1 MVISKSVVYKLK
13 SLIKKVIDYI
23 IQLLLL
29 PLTFIVVIL
38 RPLVIIRFGKIR
50 SERIGHF
57 TGDVAAYVCR
67 RNDNKKSFYLDI
79 IGCHRTTCNDFL
91 RTMWARTIKIT
102 PYVGLC
108 ELLDQQCRFWAQSDI
123 HHIKLVGNYSEYNKI
138 LKEDPVLYFTEEE
151 NKRGLQLLSEL
162 GIPFGSPWVCIHNR
176 DSAYL
181 NKTQSVSCGHHD
193 YRDFSVKSIV
203 AACEKLAH
211 LGYYVL
217 RMGSIVE
224 EKLISNNP
232 QIIDYAS
239 SSLKSDFA
247 DVYLM
252 GNCTA
257 YIGSDSGIAILPLI
271 FRKPVYFINQSA
283 TLLHIM
289 ALYNP
294 LPFLIKNL
302 WCLEENKFL
311 TISQMLEKGLFGAS
325 LSSDFIK
332 RNVEVIENS
341 SEDIVDFVLEIDMR
355 IKGKWEP
362 LISDNDLQKRFN
374 QILQNAMLKKG
385 IQYSNVLLGSSFLN
399 RHQNILN

>member
-1 MVISKSVVYKLK
+1 MFFIKAVVSKLK
-13 SLIKKVIDYI
+13 SLIKKLINYI
-23 IQLLLL
+23 IQVSLL
-29 PLTFIVVIL
+29 PITLAVVIL

-67 RNDNKKSFYLDI
+67 RNDNKKDRYFDI

-91 RTMWARTIKIT
+91 RSMWARTIKIT
-102 PYVGLC
+102 PYVGIC
-108 ELLDQQCRFWAQSDI
+108 ELLDQQCRFWTRSDI
-123 HHIKLVGNYSEYNKI
+123 HHIKLVVNYSEYNKI
-138 LKEDPVLYFTEEE
+138 LKQDPVLYFTEEE

-162 GIPFGSPWVCIHNR
+162 GIPVGSPWICIHNR

-181 NKTQSVSCGHHD
+181 NKTQCGSFIHHD
-193 YRDFSVKSIV
+193 YRNFSVKSIS
-203 AACEKLAH
+203 AACEELAN

-217 RMGSIVE
+217 RMGSMVE

-239 SSLKSDFA
+239 SLLQSDFA

-271 FRKPVYFINQSA
+271 FKRPVYFINQSA

-302 WCLEENKFL
+302 WCLEEKRFL

-332 RNVEVIENS
+332 RNLEVIENS

-374 QILQNAMLKKG
+374 QILQNAMFKKG
-385 IQYSNVLLGSSFLN
+385 IQYSNVRLGSSFLN